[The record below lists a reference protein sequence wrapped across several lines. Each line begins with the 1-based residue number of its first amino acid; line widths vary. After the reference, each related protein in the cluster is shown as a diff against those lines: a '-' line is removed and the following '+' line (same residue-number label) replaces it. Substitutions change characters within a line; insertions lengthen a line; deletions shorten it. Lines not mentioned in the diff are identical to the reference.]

1 MTVSSAVSPSAVS
14 PSGSALFGS
23 ASVVPLRWLDDA
35 PPPALPG
42 GTTWGMPLPRGAVT
56 DAAALRIRSA
66 AGDVEP
72 AQFWP
77 LATWPDGSLKW
88 VGAAIGAQ
96 RAPGEFALAIADGGG
111 TDGRGPDGNTS
122 VPGAEPAPATAAD
135 PASATA
141 ADPAPATAVR
151 VLPGAEVV
159 LESDL
164 LRVAFGAPGDAAL
177 VREIRRGD
185 AVVARDVRLVSLRQD
200 GIDELGGGAR
210 VAAASVV
217 EEVVVEQ
224 SGPIRAVV
232 KVTGRHREEG
242 SGRAW
247 LPFAVRFVLIAG
259 SAQIRVVHSF
269 VWDGDAQ
276 TDFLAGLGL
285 SAVVPLHSA
294 AHDRHVRI
302 AGAEGG
308 LFSEAVRGITGLR
321 RDPGTEIRAAQI
333 RGESL
338 PPLEGWD
345 PKVSGRI
352 DLIPAWA
359 DFSLSQLSADGF
371 VLRKRTRAG
380 HGWIDA
386 GAGSRSDG
394 YVALTDA
401 ATGGLGV
408 GVRAFWQSFPGRL
421 DVRDATG
428 SEGRVTAWLHAPDAA
443 PMDLRFYHDGLGQDD
458 FATQLEG
465 LEITYEDYE
474 PGFGDAHGIART
486 HELTLFAYAATPTV
500 AEVADEIAL
509 LQNPPLL
516 QPTPAHLHAA
526 GVFGDWAPVDRST
539 PLHAEIEDSIDFL
552 LAFYLGQVEQRRWYG
567 FWNYGDVMHSYDAD
581 RHVWRY
587 DVGGYAW
594 DNSELSPD
602 LWLWTSYL
610 RTGRADVFRLA
621 EAMTRHTGEVDVY
634 HLGRWAGLGSR
645 HNVQHWGC
653 SAKQLRISSP
663 AYRRYYHY
671 LTADERVGDLLTE
684 LRDSDRRFL
693 DTDPT
698 RKVRE
703 DAATYRPDPSALAV
717 GLGTDWGALA
727 ATWLADW
734 ERTGNERSRDRLLG
748 TMAGIGA
755 LPHGFLTGEALYDLE
770 AGRFET
776 TRDRV
781 AVSHLSAV
789 FGLVEIVSELL
800 SLVDVPGFRD
810 AWLEYCRL
818 YLATPEEQ
826 TAAVGAPLTGI
837 HLEQAHSR
845 LTAYLAAH
853 TDDPDEAAV
862 QAERA
867 WAAFEGV
874 GEWLVHRRDFRL
886 ERILPPQV
894 LNAVDEAPT
903 VSTNDAAQ
911 YGLAAIQNLALIG
924 QALGARDRT

>member
-1 MTVSSAVSPSAVS
+1 MTGTAPAARSIVAGEAVP
-14 PSGSALFGS
+14 ALE
-23 ASVVPLRWLDDA
+23 LRWLDGA
-35 PPPALPG
+35 PPVALPAGCTWGTPLQRGTLTDIARLRLRAVDG
-42 GTTWGMPLPRGAVT
+42 GT
-56 DAAALRIRSA
+56 
-66 AGDVEP
+66 EP

-88 VGAAIGAQ
+88 VGAAIGARSQ
-96 RAPGEFALAIADGGG
+96 PAEYELVITEPRAESGEREDDDPRGRVHQEENAGDG
-111 TDGRGPDGNTS
+111 P
-122 VPGAEPAPATAAD
+122 
-135 PASATA
+135 
-141 ADPAPATAVR
+141 
-151 VLPGAEVV
+151 VV
-159 LESDL
+159 IVSDR
-164 LRVAFGAPGDAAL
+164 LRVTFGEAGGEAL
-177 VREIRRGD
+177 VRGIRHG
-185 AVVARDVRLVSLRQD
+185 ASVIARDVRLVSLRQE
-200 GIDELGGGAR
+200 GIDELGGVR
-210 VAAASVV
+210 VPAASVV
-217 EEVVVEQ
+217 DEVVVEQ
-224 SGPIRAVV
+224 AGPVRAVV
-232 KVTGRHREEG
+232 KVTGHHREPSSRRE
-242 SGRAW
+242 W
-247 LPFAVRFVLIAG
+247 LPFTVRFVIVAG
-259 SAQIRVVHSF
+259 SDQIRIVHSF
-269 VWDGDAQ
+269 IWDGDAER
-276 TDFLAGLGL
+276 DFLAGLGL
-285 SAVVPLHSA
+285 TATVPLRSPV
-294 AHDRHVRI
+294 HDRHVRL
-302 AGAEGG
+302 AGAGGG

-321 RDPGTEIRAAQI
+321 RDPGAEIRAAQI
-333 RGESL
+333 RGEVL
-338 PPLEGWD
+338 PSSDRWDHRVSARLE
-345 PKVSGRI
+345 
-352 DLIPAWA
+352 LIPAWN

-371 VLRKRTRAG
+371 TLRKRTRAG
-380 HGWIDA
+380 HAWIDA
-386 GAGSRSDG
+386 GAGTRSEG
-394 YVALTDA
+394 YVAVTDA
-401 ATGGLGV
+401 ATGGLGI
-408 GVRAFWQSFPGRL
+408 GVRSFWQSFPGRL
-421 DVRDATG
+421 DVRDAAG
-428 SEGRVTAWLHAPDAA
+428 SDATVTTWLHAPDAA
-443 PMDLRFYHDGLGQDD
+443 PMDMRFYHDGLGQDD
-458 FATQLEG
+458 FETQLEG

-486 HELTLFAYAATPTV
+486 HELTLFAYGATPAVERV
-500 AEVADEIAL
+500 AVEVAA

-516 QPTPAHLHAA
+516 QPTIAQVEAA
-526 GVFGDWAPVDRST
+526 GVFGDWSPVDRST
-539 PLHAEIEDSIDFL
+539 PLRADIEDSIDFL
-552 LAFYLGQVEQRRWYG
+552 LEFYLGQVDQRRWYG
-567 FWNYGDVMHSYDAD
+567 FWNYGDVMHAYDAD

-663 AYRRYYHY
+663 AYRRYFHY

-698 RKVRE
+698 RKVRT
-703 DAATYRPDPSALAV
+703 DAATYRPDPDALAV

-748 TMAGIGA
+748 TMADIGA

-770 AGRFET
+770 AGRFDT
-776 TRDRV
+776 SRDRI

-800 SLVDVPGFRD
+800 SLVEVPGFRD
-810 AWLEYCRL
+810 AWLDYCRL

-826 TAAVGAPLTGI
+826 TAAVGAPLEGI

-845 LTAYLAAH
+845 LTAFVAAH
-853 TDDPDEAAV
+853 TDDPEQAAA

-867 WAAFEGV
+867 WAAFEGA
-874 GEWLVHRRDFRL
+874 GEWLVHRRDFRA
-886 ERILPPQV
+886 ERIRPPFV

-924 QALGARDRT
+924 QYLPHGEAGA